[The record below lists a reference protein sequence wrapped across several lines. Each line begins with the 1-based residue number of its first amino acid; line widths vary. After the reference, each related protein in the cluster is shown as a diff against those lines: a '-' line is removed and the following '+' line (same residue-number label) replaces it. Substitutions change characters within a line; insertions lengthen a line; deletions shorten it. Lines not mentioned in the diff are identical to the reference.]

1 MTGVL
6 AERAPVP
13 LDHGRHQ
20 LGHHHFRVVSEVAQG
35 GSQCEAHAQTADQ
48 HAGPLST
55 GDFGARDLGQRI
67 RGPVGSS
74 AHEVLTA
81 HDFDHEVFA
90 VPVEAELATAVRYR
104 CGIEQRHAGVG
115 HVRGCSGSGGWTAS
129 LRATADNNRIGE
141 AAPTHPRG
149 VSRALDR
156 RLSFLHLAERAPL
169 RRVPLLR
176 ALEPTE
182 CPLANLSPSETE
194 GSLSR
199 RAWISR
205 VLVESVLVVGSI
217 LLALALDEWNEGQDY
232 QDLATL
238 SLLNFERE
246 IQQNRLRLED
256 VTPFHVGLRDV
267 LANMDIDDAA
277 VPATTIRNILEG
289 FQPALLVSTAWE
301 TAVATGALGYMD
313 YEVVAGLSRTYNLQE
328 QLTNL
333 SRSGM
338 NDLLMGGFRSEET
351 DLLIYTANRYVRE
364 LTEAEQ
370 GLEVVYDLVLGLI
383 AENIGERP
391 DTTAV
396 VDSP

>member
-1 MTGVL
+1 M
-6 AERAPVP
+6 
-13 LDHGRHQ
+13 
-20 LGHHHFRVVSEVAQG
+20 
-35 GSQCEAHAQTADQ
+35 
-48 HAGPLST
+48 
-55 GDFGARDLGQRI
+55 
-67 RGPVGSS
+67 
-74 AHEVLTA
+74 
-81 HDFDHEVFA
+81 
-90 VPVEAELATAVRYR
+90 
-104 CGIEQRHAGVG
+104 
-115 HVRGCSGSGGWTAS
+115 
-129 LRATADNNRIGE
+129 
-141 AAPTHPRG
+141 
-149 VSRALDR
+149 
-156 RLSFLHLAERAPL
+156 
-169 RRVPLLR
+169 
-176 ALEPTE
+176 
-182 CPLANLSPSETE
+182 
-194 GSLSR
+194 
-199 RAWISR
+199 
-205 VLVESVLVVGSI
+205 LVESVLVVGSI

-267 LANMDIDDAA
+267 LANIDIDDAA

-328 QLTNL
+328 RLATL

-338 NDLLMGGFRSEET
+338 NDLLMGGLRSGET

-370 GLEVVYDLVLGLI
+370 GLQMVYDLVLGLI

-391 DTTAV
+391 DTTAF